1 MSTLLAIGA
10 GGALGALARY
20 GIYNAVH
27 GALGRDFPYG
37 TLTVNVI
44 GSLAMGFL
52 YVWLFDRMNMG
63 PVWRAFTLIGFIGA
77 FTTFSAFS
85 METLNLI
92 LQGAWFRSMINM
104 LLSLVLCVGAAGLG
118 VLLGRAAA

>member
-1 MSTLLAIGA
+1 MAIGA
-10 GGALGALARY
+10 GGALGALARF

-37 TLTVNVI
+37 TLTVNI
-44 GSLAMGFL
+44 FGSLAMGFL
-52 YVWLFDRMNMG
+52 YVWLFDRLNMG
-63 PVWRAFTLIGFIGA
+63 TGWRAFALIGFLGS

-92 LQGAWFRSMINM
+92 LQGAWVRSMINM
-104 LLSLVLCVGAAGLG
+104 TLSLVLCVGAAGLG
-118 VLLGRAAA
+118 VWLGRAAA

>member
-10 GGALGALARY
+10 GGALGALARF

-37 TLTVNVI
+37 TLTVNFF

-52 YVWLFDRMNMG
+52 YVWLFDRLNMG
-63 PVWRAFTLIGFIGA
+63 VGWRAFALVGFLGS

-92 LQGAWFRSMINM
+92 LQGAWARSMINIM
-104 LLSLVLCVGAAGLG
+104 LSLILCVGAAGMG
-118 VLLGRAAA
+118 VWLGRAAA

>member
-1 MSTLLAIGA
+1 MLAIGT

-27 GALGRDFPYG
+27 QALGREFPYG

-44 GSLAMGFL
+44 GSVAIGFL
-52 YVWLFDRMNMG
+52 YVWLFDRLNVG
-63 PVWRAFTLIGFIGA
+63 TGWRAFALIEFLGS

-85 METLNLI
+85 MKMLNLI
-92 LQGAWFRSMINM
+92 LQGVWLRSMINIF
-104 LLSLVLCVGAAGLG
+104 LSVGLCIAAAGLG
-118 VLLGRAAA
+118 LWLGRAAA

>member
-10 GGALGALARY
+10 GGALGALARF

-37 TLTVNVI
+37 TLTVNFF

-52 YVWLFDRMNMG
+52 YVWLFDRLNMG
-63 PVWRAFTLIGFIGA
+63 AGWRAFAVIGFLGS

-92 LQGAWFRSMINM
+92 LQGAWVRSMINIM
-104 LLSLVLCVGAAGLG
+104 LSLMLCVGAAGLG
-118 VLLGRAAA
+118 VWLGRAAA

>member
-1 MSTLLAIGA
+1 LLAIGA
-10 GGALGALARY
+10 GDAFGALARF

-37 TLTVNVI
+37 TLTVNFF
-44 GSLAMGFL
+44 GSLAMGFP
-52 YVWLFDRMNMG
+52 YVWLFDRLNMG
-63 PVWRAFTLIGFIGA
+63 VGWRAFALVGFLGS

-92 LQGAWFRSMINM
+92 LQGALARSMINIM
-104 LLSLVLCVGAAGLG
+104 LSLILCVGVAGMG
-118 VLLGRAAA
+118 VWLGRAAA